1 MCRSRRSGERPLRR
15 KRRRRGGALLRAP
28 VHPAGGSSAAL
39 PCAVASG
46 GGARFLSLALRSFYA
61 IAVLRS
67 RRLIRQL

>member
-1 MCRSRRSGERPLRR
+1 MCRSQRSAERPLRR
-15 KRRRRGGALLRAP
+15 KRRRHSGALLRAP
-28 VHPAGGSSAAL
+28 VDPGGSGAAL
-39 PCAVASG
+39 PGAVASG